1 MLRDLVVDNFAI
13 IEHLELSFED
23 GFTVLTGETG
33 AGKSI
38 LVEALNLLLGGRA
51 STDIIRTD
59 EDTAVVEA
67 SFEPEPA
74 FMDQVNGKL
83 EARGI
88 DTDDHLMVRRIVR
101 REGRNKVFV
110 NGRLTT
116 VRALRDIT
124 EDLVDISGQH
134 EHYSLIK
141 ANNHLQILDAYAE
154 LEGLRQDYRQLFENY
169 KQYRQRLDE
178 IRENERDRENRIDFL
193 EFQLNEIDEAGL
205 KEGEQEELEEEYD
218 QLKNAEKIGD
228 AMGDAVSKLYE
239 GSRSAVEQMEEAVR
253 QLEGIEEWITGLD
266 DKIDRLTEA
275 KISTEEVA
283 YELRNELSDIEV
295 NPHRL
300 DDVVSRLDE
309 IKRLTKKYGPGDVEV
324 VLQRREEIAEEL
336 DELKSAGQKTQKL
349 EAKLEEIEPELWDR
363 AIALS
368 KRRREIATD
377 LEERVEDEL
386 EELRMGNTT
395 FEVSFERELDAEQ
408 LEELTVEDLLPDA
421 EGSALDVLSPNGLD
435 DIEFFI
441 SPNVGEP
448 PKSLSAIAS
457 GGELSRLMLAIKNVL
472 SERDAVQTYVFDEV
486 DTGIGGQTANAVG
499 EKIKRTATSHQVL
512 CITHLAQIAS
522 RADSHFLVEKDV
534 NNDERME
541 STVFELSEKQRVDE
555 ISRMI
560 GEESPGEATKQAARE
575 MLN

>member
-59 EDTAVVEA
+59 EDTAIVEA

-435 DIEFFI
+435 DIEF
-441 SPNVGEP
+441 
-448 PKSLSAIAS
+448 
-457 GGELSRLMLAIKNVL
+457 LSR
-472 SERDAVQTYVFDEV
+472 R
-486 DTGIGGQTANAVG
+486 
-499 EKIKRTATSHQVL
+499 SHCL
-512 CITHLAQIAS
+512 RS
-522 RADSHFLVEKDV
+522 RAAESCLDSCWRSK
-534 NNDERME
+534 
-541 STVFELSEKQRVDE
+541 TC
-555 ISRMI
+555 
-560 GEESPGEATKQAARE
+560 
-575 MLN
+575 